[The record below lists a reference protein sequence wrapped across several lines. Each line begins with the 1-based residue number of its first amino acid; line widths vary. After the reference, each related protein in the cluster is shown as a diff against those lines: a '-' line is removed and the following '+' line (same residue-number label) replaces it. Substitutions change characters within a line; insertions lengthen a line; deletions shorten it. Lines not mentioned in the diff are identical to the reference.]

1 MKYLFSGHESF
12 ICKHFWLKKGYDFVI
27 SNGEFKY
34 ETAVMELGVG
44 KNMVNSIEHWMK
56 SYGLLDKASNVT
68 EFAKKIFNER
78 GGYDSYIE
86 SLATIWLLHYSLIKT
101 NRSSLFSIF
110 FNDFRKGRTDFT
122 KEQFLSFLKRQI
134 EDEAKAANDNT
145 INNDISVF
153 IRSYLKPSYKDTKI
167 EIEEDFLSLMID
179 LDLMRS
185 YKSENAEGKIVEWY
199 QVENK
204 LQNDLPSE
212 IVFFAILDDIDN
224 KKYGKSISFQ
234 ELLNGYN
241 SPGVI
246 FALNEEGLY
255 NKLVQIVAKYKGQG
269 ITLSETAGVREL
281 QIKSTFKK
289 WDILHEYYKN

>member
-1 MKYLFSGHESF
+1 MRYLFSGHESF
-12 ICKHFWLKKGYDFVI
+12 ICKHFWLKKGYDFI
-27 SNGEFKY
+27 NENGDFQY
-34 ETAVMELGVG
+34 ETAVMDLGVG

-56 SYGLLDKASNVT
+56 SYGLLDKSNSIT
-68 EFAKKIFNER
+68 EFSKKIFRER
-78 GGYDSYIE
+78 GGHDSFIE

-101 NRSSLFSIF
+101 NRSSLYNIF

-122 KEQFLSFLKRQI
+122 KEQLLSFMKRQI
-134 EDEAKAANDNT
+134 EDEAKSVNDNT
-145 INNDISVF
+145 LNNDISVF

-179 LDLMRS
+179 LDLMKS

-204 LQNDLPSE
+204 IQVDLPAE
-212 IVFFAILDDIDN
+212 VVFFAILDN
-224 KKYGKSISFQ
+224 SNYGKSISFQ
-234 ELLNGYN
+234 ELLNGVN

-255 NKLVQIVAKYKGQG
+255 NKLDTIVNTYKG
-269 ITLSETAGVREL
+269 ITMSETAGIREL
-281 QIKSTFKK
+281 QLKTIYNK
-289 WDILHEYYKN
+289 WDIINDYYKK

>member
-12 ICKHFWLKKGYDFVI
+12 ICKHFWLKKGYDFI
-27 SNGEFKY
+27 NENGNFQY
-34 ETAVMELGVG
+34 ETAVMDLGVG

-56 SYGLLDKASNVT
+56 SYGLLDKSNSIT
-68 EFAKKIFNER
+68 EFSKKIFRER
-78 GGYDSYIE
+78 GGLDSFIE

-101 NRSSLFSIF
+101 NRSSLYNIF

-122 KEQFLSFLKRQI
+122 KEQLLSFMKRQI
-134 EDEAKAANDNT
+134 EDEAKSVNDNT
-145 INNDISVF
+145 LNNDISVF

-179 LDLMRS
+179 LDLMKS
-185 YKSENAEGKIVEWY
+185 YKSENAEGKVVEWY

-204 LQNDLPSE
+204 IQVDLPAE
-212 IVFFAILDDIDN
+212 VVFFAILDN
-224 KKYGKSISFQ
+224 SNYGKSISFQ
-234 ELLNGYN
+234 ELLNGFN

-255 NKLVQIVAKYKGQG
+255 NKLDTIVNTYKG
-269 ITLSETAGVREL
+269 ITMSETAGIREL
-281 QIKSTFKK
+281 QLKTTFNK
-289 WDILHEYYKN
+289 WDIINDYYKK

>member
-12 ICKHFWLKKGYDFVI
+12 ICKHFWLKKGYDFI
-27 SNGEFKY
+27 NENGDFQY
-34 ETAVMELGVG
+34 ETAVMDLGVG

-56 SYGLLDKASNVT
+56 SYGLLDKSNSIT
-68 EFAKKIFNER
+68 EFSKKIFKER
-78 GGYDSYIE
+78 GGLDSFIE

-101 NRSSLFSIF
+101 NRSSLYSIF

-122 KEQFLSFLKRQI
+122 KEQLLSFLKRQI
-134 EDEAKAANDNT
+134 EDETKSVNDNT
-145 INNDISVF
+145 LNNDISVF

-179 LDLMRS
+179 LDLMKS

-204 LQNDLPSE
+204 IQVDLPAE
-212 IVFFAILDDIDN
+212 VVFFAILDN
-224 KKYGKSISFQ
+224 TNYGKSISFQ
-234 ELLNGYN
+234 ELLNGFN

-246 FALNEEGLY
+246 FALNEEGLF
-255 NKLVQIVAKYKGQG
+255 NKLDTIVNTYKG
-269 ITLSETAGVREL
+269 ITMSETAGIREL
-281 QIKSTFKK
+281 QLKTTFNK
-289 WDILHEYYKN
+289 WDIINDYYKK

>member
-12 ICKHFWLKKGYDFVI
+12 ICKHFWLKKGYDFIVA
-27 SNGEFKY
+27 NGDFKY
-34 ETAVMELGVG
+34 ETAVMDLGVG
-44 KNMVNSIEHWMK
+44 KNMVNSIDHWMK
-56 SYGLLDKASNVT
+56 SYGLLDKSNNIT
-68 EFAKKIFNER
+68 DLAKKIFNSR

-86 SLATIWLLHYSLIKT
+86 SLATVWILHYSLIKS
-101 NRSSLFSIF
+101 NRSSVYNIF

-134 EDEAKAANDNT
+134 EDESKSANDNT

-204 LQNDLPSE
+204 LQIDLPPE
-212 IVFFAILDDIDN
+212 IVFFAILDN
-224 KKYGKSISFQ
+224 EKYGKSISFQ

-255 NKLVQIVAKYKGQG
+255 NKLEYIVTKYKGQG
-269 ITLSETAGVREL
+269 IILSETAGVREL